1 MNILLDP
8 NVSYVLLVL
17 GIFLAALALV
27 SPGTGMLEV
36 GALFLTALAAYGA
49 YNLGVNI
56 WALIVILLAVL
67 LYFYAIRAKRRGL
80 VLGLSILGLMGGSAF
95 LFTDGW
101 KPLVN
106 PFVAGIVSVL
116 SAGSMWLMITKALEA
131 HRVQPR
137 HSLEALIGQ
146 IGEAK
151 TPIHEEGS
159 VQVAGELWSA
169 RSLKPIRAGSRVRVL
184 ERDGF
189 VLLVTSDEETSEK

>member
-27 SPGTGMLEV
+27 SPGTGVLEV

-56 WALIVILLAVL
+56 WSLIVILLAVL

-80 VLGLSILGLMGGSAF
+80 VLGLSILGLMGGSVF

-131 HRVQPR
+131 HQVQPR
-137 HSLEALIGQ
+137 HSLDALIGQ

-151 TPIHEEGS
+151 TSIHEEGS

>member
-27 SPGTGMLEV
+27 SPGTGVLEV

-56 WALIVILLAVL
+56 WSLIVILLAVL
-67 LYFYAIRAKRRGL
+67 LYFYAIRAKSRGL
-80 VLGLSILGLMGGSAF
+80 VLGLSILGLMGGSVF

-151 TPIHEEGS
+151 TSIHEEGS

>member
-27 SPGTGMLEV
+27 SPGTGVLEV

-56 WALIVILLAVL
+56 WSLIVILLAVL

-80 VLGLSILGLMGGSAF
+80 VLGLSILGLMGGSVF

-151 TPIHEEGS
+151 TSIHEEGS

>member
-36 GALFLTALAAYGA
+36 GALFLVALAAYGA
-49 YNLGVNI
+49 YNLGVNV
-56 WALIVILLAVL
+56 WALIVLLLAVL
-67 LYFYAIRAKRRGL
+67 LYFYAIRARRRQL
-80 VLGLSILGLMGGSAF
+80 VLALSILGLMGGSAF

-106 PFVAGIVSVL
+106 PILAAIVSVL
-116 SAGSMWLMITKALEA
+116 SAGSMWLMINKSLEA
-131 HRVQPR
+131 HQMRP
-137 HSLEALIGQ
+137 HHALDALIGQ

-151 TPIHEEGS
+151 TYIHEEGS

-169 RSLKPIRAGSRVRVL
+169 RSVKPIRAGSRVRVV
-184 ERDGF
+184 ERQGF
-189 VLLVTSDEETSEK
+189 VLLVVSDDEPSEK

>member
-1 MNILLDP
+1 MNILLNP

-106 PFVAGIVSVL
+106 PFLAGIVSVL

-151 TPIHEEGS
+151 TSIHEEGS

-169 RSLKPIRAGSRVRVL
+169 RSLKPIQAGSRVRVL

-189 VLLVTSDEETSEK
+189 VLLVTSDEEASEK

>member
-67 LYFYAIRAKRRGL
+67 LYFYAIRAKHRGL

-95 LFTDGW
+95 LFADGW

-106 PFVAGIVSVL
+106 PFLAGIVSVL
-116 SAGSMWLMITKALEA
+116 SAGSMWLMITRSLEA

-137 HSLEALIGQ
+137 HSLDALIGQ

-151 TPIHEEGS
+151 TSIHEEGS

-169 RSLKPIRAGSRVRVL
+169 RSLKPIRAGSCVRVL
-184 ERDGF
+184 EREGF
-189 VLLVTSDEETSEK
+189 VLLVTSDEEASEK

>member
-17 GIFLAALALV
+17 GIFLAALALI

-56 WALIVILLAVL
+56 WSLIVILLAVL
-67 LYFYAIRAKRRGL
+67 LYFYAIRAKRPGL
-80 VLGLSILGLMGGSAF
+80 VLGLSILGLIGGSAF

-106 PFVAGIVSVL
+106 PFLAGIISVL

-151 TPIHEEGS
+151 TSIHEEGS

-189 VLLVTSDEETSEK
+189 VLLVTSDEKTSEK